1 MRLATIC
8 RWGRDPFTPVALVA
22 LGLSIYKVRF
32 LEDAGRTLFECSF
45 CLASRGALHEGEF
58 LLLVFLLHL
67 LALLLRKTSLA
78 GLFRLLAVAA
88 LMIQVLDLITASQF
102 QMRLTLHKL
111 MEFAGEPGAV
121 VVFLRSLPLGAS
133 APMLAAAGLV
143 AVAAIRYVVSQPQAL
158 PSVRGPLIGVLACIP
173 LIAVGRVE
181 LHTPSYHEAYL
192 RNALETFFDPETRL
206 RAYTPAF
213 VQSVRRPEPAQQCDT
228 GLGARPDL
236 ILVIVESL
244 SVYQSARFSG
254 LHDWTPQLDALS
266 DSALRMTSFRANG
279 VTSEEGLIA
288 LLTGEPAIPKPGP
301 IMRTLLQQFTQTRET
316 LPRFL
321 NGLGYR
327 TEFLT
332 TGNLGFMDKGK
343 WLDAIGFQYREGH
356 NSHFYDGM
364 KRFNFDAATDEALY
378 ERALTE
384 LGTGRAQPLF
394 MTLETVSSHHPYS
407 QPETGERTEESVFRY
422 ADAQLG
428 RFVAKLRQA
437 GYFDRGGVVLVTG
450 DHRAMVPMTNPELI
464 RMGDRAYSR
473 VPMVVIGNGLHGEVS
488 DTFSQSDLLP
498 SLQHWLG
505 TERHCV
511 AANQGV
517 FLPGPAERPACLFTT
532 RPYHAD
538 LVVAE
543 CGVHDFHILLDGDA
557 SHFEDP
563 QPGPPG
569 LMASVHRLR
578 LGQGF

>member
-1 MRLATIC
+1 MRLATIG
-8 RWGRDPFTPVALVA
+8 RWGRDPFSPVALVA
-22 LGLSIYKVRF
+22 LGLSIYKIWF
-32 LEDAGRTLFECSF
+32 LETAGRALFNCSF
-45 CLASRGALHEGEF
+45 CLAGRGALHEAEF
-58 LLLVFLLHL
+58 LLLVIELHL
-67 LALLLRKTSLA
+67 LALLLRKTPLA

-88 LMIQVLDLITASQF
+88 LMVQVLDLVTASQF
-102 QMRLTLHKL
+102 QRQLTLHEL
-111 MEFAGEPGAV
+111 VEFAGEPKEVGE
-121 VVFLRSLPLGAS
+121 FLRNLPLRAMAPTLGAAS
-133 APMLAAAGLV
+133 LV
-143 AVAAIRYVVSQPQAL
+143 AMAAIRYVVRQPQAL
-158 PSVRGPLIGVLACIP
+158 PSLRGPLIGVLTCVP
-173 LIAVGRVE
+173 LIALGRVE
-181 LHTPSYHEAYL
+181 LLTPEYHEVYL
-192 RNALETFFDPETRL
+192 RNALEAFLDAETRL
-206 RAYTPAF
+206 HAYSSAF
-213 VQSVRRPEPAQQCDT
+213 AQSVSRSEPVEQCDT

-236 ILVIVESL
+236 ILVVVESL

-266 DSALRMTSFRANG
+266 DSALRLTSFRANG

-301 IMRTLLQQFTQTRET
+301 ETRTLLQQFTKTRES

-321 NGLGYR
+321 NALGYR

-356 NSHFYDGM
+356 ESHFYDGM

-378 ERALTE
+378 DRALTE
-384 LGTGRAQPLF
+384 LGSRRVQPLF
-394 MTLETVSSHHPYS
+394 MTLETVSSHHPYV

-422 ADAQLG
+422 ADAQFG
-428 RFVAKLRQA
+428 RFVARLRHA

-450 DHRAMVPMTNPELI
+450 DHRAMVPMTDSELA

-473 VPMVVIGNGLHGEVS
+473 VPMVVIGQGLHGEVS

-498 SLQHWLG
+498 SLAHWLG
-505 TERHCV
+505 TGKQCV

-517 FLPGPAERPACLFTT
+517 FLPGPVKRPACLFTT
-532 RPYHAD
+532 RPYDAD

-543 CGVHDFHILLDGDA
+543 CGVHDYHVLLDGDE
-557 SHFEDP
+557 SQFDDP

-578 LGQGF
+578 LGRGF